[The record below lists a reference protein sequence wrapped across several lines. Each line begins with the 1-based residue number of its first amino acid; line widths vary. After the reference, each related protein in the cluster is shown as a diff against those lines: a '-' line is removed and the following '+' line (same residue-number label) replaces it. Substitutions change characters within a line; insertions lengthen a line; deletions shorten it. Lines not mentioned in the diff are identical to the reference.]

1 MDSTQ
6 RISERGR
13 PVYLTSKQPK
23 VNQTTEAIVSVSED
37 RSVSGEQ
44 RDKVGGVSADRKA
57 NLNRYKE
64 LLEGKSLSAMTQLM
78 SAEKTDDESVAR
90 KALEKPSLNQEP
102 TLSSGSEDKKVGQVD
117 SEQNG
122 TDSKKSESAKEGTQ
136 KTKEKSAS
144 GEELTQEEADE
155 VQKLKERDREVRTHE
170 QAHVAAGGQYVRGGI
185 KYEYQRGPDG
195 RNYAVGG
202 HVNIDVSEAETPE
215 ATITK
220 MQQVKRAA
228 LAPAEPSGADR
239 SVAAAAAQK
248 EQQARTEILE
258 NRQKEVAERRKEV
271 NKTGKE
277 VRETSESASQNTD
290 STQGATS
297 VDSVASDSSSPSP
310 ASEASPSEVP
320 QADTP
325 KVRNHM
331 NLAREARMRIKRGE
345 YWQA

>member
-44 RDKVGGVSADRKA
+44 RDKVGGVSADREA

-78 SAEKTDDESVAR
+78 SAEKTGEESVAR

-102 TLSSGSEDKKVGQVD
+102 TLSSGSEDEKVGQVD

-122 TDSKKSESAKEGTQ
+122 TDSQKSE

-271 NKTGKE
+271 NETGKE
-277 VRETSESASQNTD
+277 VRETSKSASQSTD
-290 STQGATS
+290 STKGATS
-297 VDSVASDSSSPSP
+297 VDTVKASDSSAPSS